1 VYRIC
6 CGCCGVCLGVGYYS
20 LKGRLKVRARFS
32 RWYVGRGDAGCQS
45 LHHAV
50 FRVGGGGGGGREE
63 EGRGGGE
70 VEEEEVWS
78 TGNCSKGCADDVV
91 RNEAFVHIYPVAR
104 RGLVC

>member
-1 VYRIC
+1 LSVSPSC
-6 CGCCGVCLGVGYYS
+6 CLSC
-20 LKGRLKVRARFS
+20 
-32 RWYVGRGDAGCQS
+32 
-45 LHHAV
+45 
-50 FRVGGGGGGGREE
+50 GGGR
-63 EGRGGGE
+63 GRRKPPPPPRARPRRAE